1 MPENLNSQMQDKLI
15 ARQHDIEDVAQALVA
30 KYLKMFKVADRN
42 IANILSDYMG
52 KTKWSA
58 KEQKAIINKLK
69 QSESDIAAKYKEAY
83 TRDYKG
89 LGEAEATYLLN
100 TLEKLGIP
108 NELLKILSAN
118 NYWSRRDDKP
128 LVMDQKQYDIIPYM
142 DAQYDVRWSIIEPI
156 INTAFVTG
164 VSMSAVL
171 STLYG
176 DKEVKGALS
185 AASNSLKARILTATD
200 HIVNA
205 ARYNFYSDND
215 HLIMGYY
222 WEAILDEKTC
232 EICAGLSGKIRAI
245 DKNSGLK
252 TTLPAWAYPPVH
264 RHCRCILIP
273 IFRNSKNIGKYI
285 KQLPDKT
292 IAIMDGKLP
301 EGLTYPEWFR
311 KQTEEIQRK
320 AIGAER
326 FKLYKS
332 GEVKITEFARKS
344 TILSLAALG
353 VVMANTGEEEKN
365 QDDSN

>member
-1 MPENLNSQMQDKLI
+1 MPENLNSQVQDKLI
-15 ARQHDIEDVAQALVA
+15 ARQHDIEDVAQTLVA
-30 KYLKMFKVADRN
+30 KYLKIFKVADRN

-58 KEQKAIINKLK
+58 KEQKEIIGRLK
-69 QSESDIAAKYKEAY
+69 QSESDIAIKYKETY
-83 TRDYKG
+83 TRDFTG
-89 LGEAEATYLLN
+89 LGESEVTYLLN

-108 NELLKILSAN
+108 NELLNILSAN

-128 LVMDQKQYDIIPYM
+128 LVMDQRQYDFVPYLN
-142 DAQYDVRWSIIEPI
+142 AQRDVRWGIIEPV

-171 STLYG
+171 GTLFG
-176 DKEVKGALS
+176 DKEVKPALQT
-185 AASNSLKARILTATD
+185 AANSLKARILTATD

-205 ARYNFYSDND
+205 ARANFYSDND

-232 EICAGLSGKIRAI
+232 DICASLSGKVRAI
-245 DKNSGLK
+245 NKSSGLK

-264 RHCRCILIP
+264 RHCRCILVP
-273 IFRNSKNIGKYI
+273 IFKDSKKIGKYI
-285 KQLPDKT
+285 KELPDKT

-301 EGLTYPEWFR
+301 DGLTYPEWFK
-311 KQTEEIQRK
+311 KQTDAVQRK

-353 VVMANTGEEEKN
+353 VVMANTDDKENN